1 MTTTGPTKRER
12 EIYGRFVSAF
22 NDMAQLAHEN
32 AVAKGWWECPDADLV
47 RRTIAI
53 AGLSDDAEAELEA
66 LADRLEQRNAGEVLA
81 LMHSELSEA
90 LEAERDGNP
99 RSEKV
104 PTFSATEEELA
115 DVIVR
120 IMDWA
125 ASRGMHVGSAI
136 VAKHIY
142 NKGRA
147 HRHGGRKF

>member
-47 RRTIAI
+47 RRAI
-53 AGLSDDAEAELEA
+53 DTAGLSDEAEAELEA
-66 LADRLEQRNAGEVLA
+66 LANRLEERNRGEVIA

-99 RSEKV
+99 SSEKI
-104 PTFSATEEELA
+104 PTFTGVEEEFG
-115 DVIVR
+115 DVIIR
-120 IMDWA
+120 IMDTA
-125 ASRGMHVGSAI
+125 ARRKLHVGSAI

-142 NKGRA
+142 NQGRP